1 MESVLFAFFFFSFL
15 MNYMMN
21 TIIFKSINFFKMFQ
35 YWLYEE
41 FRKISDFAVF
51 QWEYYGVAY

>member
-1 MESVLFAFFFFSFL
+1 